1 MRMAGFEAAVCDMMP
16 GLSSPGPTM
25 TSPSA
30 GNGIGMPR
38 AKRRGAP
45 MADDVLI
52 ARQPIVGMLQDDAE
66 RVLGEMLSADSEA
79 NARLEVPSSHR
90 RRWAARG
97 VRHYLREPEGGGYWD
112 FFKPSNA
119 LMVSVTDASYDN
131 DTWVRVEG
139 DGLFKLRILL
149 SGSLRGSFGGILA
162 QAPETLLYVSPGAS
176 SEGYYAVR
184 GERLR
189 MVVLHCR
196 PELLTQV
203 LHLDPLDVPAPLDSL
218 YLPGRATSCQRL
230 APRPGVIHAAQRIV
244 ESRHQVSPTLRDQ
257 YLETLSTEILL
268 EVLGELTNRAL
279 LNEKSPYLNPRDL
292 NRIYEARDY
301 LAQHYAHPPNIPE
314 LARLVGV
321 NQTKLKASFRE
332 VLGLTIYGFIQQC
345 RMERAEEL
353 LAAGEHGIAQVAY
366 AVGYDY
372 PANFTAAFKRHSGQ
386 LPGSWRSSARG
397 LNRTR

>member
-1 MRMAGFEAAVCDMMP
+1 MMHR
-16 GLSSPGPTM
+16 LSSVGPRM
-25 TSPSA
+25 PSPSA
-30 GNGIGMPR
+30 GTGIGIPR
-38 AKRRGAP
+38 ARRRGQP
-45 MADDVLI
+45 LLADDVLI

-66 RVLGEMLSADSEA
+66 RVLGEMLSHDSET
-79 NARLEVPSSHR
+79 NARAEFPSSHR
-90 RRWAARG
+90 RRCAARR
-97 VRHYLREPEGGGYWD
+97 VRHYLRESEGDGYWD

-119 LMVSVTDASYDN
+119 LTVSVTDATYNN

-149 SGSLRGSFGGILA
+149 SGCLRSSTREILA

-176 SEGYYAVR
+176 SEGYYAAR
-184 GERLR
+184 GEPIR

-196 PELLTQV
+196 PELLTDV
-203 LHLDPLDVPAPLDSL
+203 LHLDLLDVPAPLDSL

-230 APRPGVIHAAQRIV
+230 APRPGIIHAAQRII
-244 ESRHQVSPTLRDQ
+244 ESPHELSPTLRDR
-257 YLETLSTEILL
+257 YLETVSTEILL
-268 EVLGELTNRAL
+268 EVLGELGNRAL
-279 LNEKSPYLNPRDL
+279 PEKQPPHLNQRDL

-301 LAQHYAHPPNIPE
+301 LAQHYAHPPNIPQ

-332 VLGLTIYGFIQQC
+332 VLGLTIYGFILQC
-345 RMERAEEL
+345 RMERAAEL

-397 LNRTR
+397 HANRTR